1 MDMKKILLIGA
12 SGFLGSRFYDYYRD
26 KYEIIGLT
34 SKELDVTNEVEVIN
48 ILKKYSPDYTIN
60 TAGIID
66 TKVCEEQPQKSFNVN
81 VMGNVNVAIGCK
93 LAGSKMIY
101 LSTEQVYNGHIKKGP
116 YKEEDISN
124 PITEYGR
131 QKLEGEKR
139 VRAILEDNLWIL
151 RLSWLFGLPERKK
164 KIGSN
169 IVWNIIESAIKCKS
183 IKLSINEYRGMTY
196 VYDIIEKISLVFD
209 IPFGIYNIGSSN
221 DLNTY
226 ETGKRIIDL
235 LNIKDDIL
243 KEDLEKY
250 KDCIRD
256 LRMNTEKA
264 QSVGIYFE
272 STDKVIER
280 CINEYGYIH

>member
-1 MDMKKILLIGA
+1 MEKILLIGV

-66 TKVCEEQPQKSFNVN
+66 TKICEEQPQKSFNVN

-93 LAGSKMIY
+93 LVGSKMIY

-164 KIGSN
+164 KTGSN

-196 VYDIIEKISLVFD
+196 VYDIIEKISLVFH

-221 DLNTY
+221 NLNTY

-250 KDCIRD
+250 KDCVRD
-256 LRMNTEKA
+256 LRMNTEKV
-264 QSVGIYFE
+264 QSMGIYFE